1 MSRRRKEEKI
11 FVNNYIPLALS
22 DFYTKSRLQDVLS
35 RPTEYF
41 DLIYN
46 DLHQK
51 KLGHPLEYYQT
62 ITKDRFK
69 DFDWQMTDYLTTFA
83 RGAGRGDLFFEKSF
97 DHELFEKKNPHIFLS
112 AMRKKIYDKKLKIST
127 TDDTKLN
134 F

>member
-22 DFYTKSRLQDVLS
+22 DFYTKSRSQDVLS

-69 DFDWQMTDYLTTFA
+69 DFDWQMTDYLTT
-83 RGAGRGDLFFEKSF
+83 L
-97 DHELFEKKNPHIFLS
+97 HVELEEAICFLRKVLI
-112 AMRKKIYDKKLKIST
+112 MNFLRKKSAYFLVCDEEKNLP
-127 TDDTKLN
+127 
-134 F
+134 